1 MSALEKLIEKIDE
14 LCQKIDSQREEI
26 KLLKD
31 KNQEL
36 ELSILQ
42 KEQEIS
48 EMLANQSSGEQK
60 LEALFSRMERALND
74 NQ

>member
-14 LCQKIDSQREEI
+14 LCQKIDSQKQEI
-26 KLLKD
+26 KTLKE
-31 KNQEL
+31 KTQEL

-42 KEQEIS
+42 KDQEIS

-74 NQ
+74 N

>member
-1 MSALEKLIEKIDE
+1 MSALGKLIEKIDE